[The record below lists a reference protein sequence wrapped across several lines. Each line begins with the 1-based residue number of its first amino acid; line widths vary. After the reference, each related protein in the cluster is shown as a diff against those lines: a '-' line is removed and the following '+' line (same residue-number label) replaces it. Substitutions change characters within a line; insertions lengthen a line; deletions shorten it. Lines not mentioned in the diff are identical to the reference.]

1 MNMRTLLIAAA
12 GAAMTGAAQAGTFY
26 WTGAVDGAWT
36 NAANWAENQ
45 VPGQYYDA
53 TGTKTGAVGDTVYFD
68 DAKLSG
74 NKATTISF
82 DGVYSVSNLYTT
94 GSTRFT
100 YGTAKT
106 TQYVPIEPAGTF
118 SAAETATTPPA
129 AVVCRLR
136 LGVDFPK
143 VNNPPSVCV
152 RNNSANEFAITNNFG
167 YMTKVDAN
175 TPSVALVSFEGTGPI
190 RLAASG
196 ANDGTPYWGF
206 MMNMTQPLVIGE
218 GVTLAPRS
226 IKTANGLTTLQ
237 RIELKKGASIVPLWY
252 GAFFVS
258 SSLEL
263 FGEGTF
269 CYRVNGANSNYYE
282 GSEVKEGATLTFNCP
297 IKLQDDT
304 KSGVAA
310 YTYCYG
316 VSYGYGTIVY
326 GCPSN
331 DCTGTVIA
339 KGSGSYVT
347 FSQDSFGTKGTYSA
361 MGDVDFDGGV
371 LALRHTGAEADT
383 TDRAVAL
390 TNVNSKTLTLGKVK
404 LEQAGAGA
412 WTVNSAVSLKSGVT
426 SGQLVLAGAT
436 GVGAATF
443 GGSLADG
450 ISVTKTESGTWTF
463 APKGDSVGTVSFST
477 GNAGTLVVGKDLT
490 MASVSVASSSATLA
504 VAAGKTLTIS
514 ALTITDGK
522 VLDIVLEDAAASVK
536 LANATSVPAGLTL
549 NGHAAVIGEGGV
561 LTVDPNAQ
569 EAIWKSAT
577 DGAWTDGTKWSKG
590 AAPDGTVPVY
600 VDANGAD
607 YAVTIDSAAGSSLAL
622 TNLVVDNVGA
632 GTATVKID
640 GVPVTIKGNST
651 TAANAQNPLL
661 TVGKGGAVEVKDAML
676 QLHDLG
682 KEGTGLNGSSLLRQ
696 EGGSLTFSGTASL
709 DQHPMNASDLPSST
723 SKTAY
728 MICYLCFG
736 TGLTSFKDDAS
747 LSWTVQET
755 SYSVNFQHIQPYLS
769 GETAEVL
776 FTDRS
781 YINFAK
787 GSPRM
792 FMKPNDGVSRLTID
806 TSYEKKLSNA
816 WSLFYVGYAGS
827 GLAELNLKNGNLS
840 QGEWGSFHVAVPN
853 DDDNL
858 TSAAQYFVTGRVDI
872 AKSASFLVYA
882 NQTLN
887 DKWQYYGVQIGQGT
901 SSTCE
906 RGKALYHGEMN
917 VAGGFE
923 QQRASLLV
931 GAGPCGEGAITQT
944 DGSVKIVTDPVK
956 YPVKVSAGGAMSCA
970 VALGAFGG
978 KGSYAM
984 TGGTFE
990 SGLPVYVGGILTN
1003 DLNRLHA
1010 NSATFDKYHD
1020 AQGALTISGGTFATT
1035 NNVVLGRDG
1044 TGVLTLSGAGVLK
1057 AATIDVRQT
1066 AGADASE
1073 IRFVADANGKCGKI
1087 DAKTMA
1093 FAAGS
1098 RVVVDVSKVP
1108 AENPKSAVL
1117 WELDEAPEGLTEE
1130 MLVLQGNES
1139 VAIENGLK
1147 LENGGRRL
1155 AWRVA
1160 RGAVLIIR

>member
-1 MNMRTLLIAAA
+1 MNMRTLLVAAA
-12 GAAMTGAAQAGTFY
+12 GAAMIGAAQAGTFY

-36 NAANWAENQ
+36 NANNWAEAKI
-45 VPGQYYDA
+45 PGQYYDA
-53 TGTKTGAVGDTVYFD
+53 TGTKTGATGDTVYFD

-74 NKATTISF
+74 NKVTTISF
-82 DGVYSVSNLYTT
+82 AGVYSVSNLYTT

-100 YGTAKT
+100 YGTAKD
-106 TQYVPIEPAGTF
+106 QYVPIEPAGTF

-129 AVVCRLR
+129 AVVCRLQT
-136 LGVDFPK
+136 GVDFPA
-143 VNNPPSVCV
+143 VSDPSPVCV
-152 RNNSANEFAITNNFG
+152 RNNSADEFVISNYFG
-167 YMTKVDAN
+167 YMTKVDSSKPGIAY
-175 TPSVALVSFEGTGPI
+175 VSFEGTGPI
-190 RLAASG
+190 RLAANGVNPNG
-196 ANDGTPYWGF
+196 ATPYWGL
-206 MMNMTQPLVIGE
+206 MMNMTQPLVVGE
-218 GVTLAPRS
+218 NVTLAPRT
-226 IKTANGLTTLQ
+226 IKTAKDLTTLQ
-237 RIELKKGASIVPLWY
+237 RIELKKGSMIKPLWY
-252 GAFFVS
+252 GS
-258 SSLEL
+258 IYINSSLEF
-263 FGEGTF
+263 FGEGTY
-269 CYRVNGANSNYYE
+269 CIPVNGPSSYYE
-282 GSEVKEGATLTFNCP
+282 NFGVKSSSTLTFSCP
-297 IKLQDDT
+297 VMQWNRAT
-304 KSGVAA
+304 KEGDALYSYSLA
-310 YTYCYG
+310 YCI
-316 VSYGYGTIVY
+316 GTVVFA
-326 GCPSN
+326 CPSN
-331 DCTGTVIA
+331 DCTGTVQA
-339 KGSGSYVT
+339 KGSTSYVT
-347 FSQDSFGTKGTYSA
+347 FSQDSFGLKGTSGA
-361 MGDVDFDGGV
+361 MGDVDFEGGV

-390 TNVNSKTLTLGKVK
+390 TNVNSTTLGKVK

-412 WTVNSAVSLKSGVT
+412 WTVNSAVSLKSGAT

-443 GGSLADG
+443 GGSIASG
-450 ISVTKTESGTWTF
+450 ISVTKTDSGTWTL
-463 APKGDSVGTVSFST
+463 APQGDSVGTVSFGA
-477 GNAGTLVVGKDLT
+477 GNAGTLVVGTNLT
-490 MASVSVASSSATLA
+490 MASVSVSSSSATLS
-504 VAAGKTLTIS
+504 VAAGKALTIN

-549 NGHAAVIGEGGV
+549 NGHAAAIGEGGA

-569 EAIWKSAT
+569 ETIWKSAT
-577 DGAWTDGTKWSKG
+577 DGAWTDGTKWSKD

-607 YAVTIDSAAGSSLAL
+607 YTVTIDSVAGSSLAL
-622 TNLVVDNVGA
+622 TNLVVDNAGA

-640 GVPVTIKGNST
+640 GVPVTIKGNT
-651 TAANAQNPLL
+651 ATAAGAKTPLL
-661 TVGKGGAVEVKDAML
+661 TVGKGGAVEVSNAML

-682 KEGTGLNGSSLLRQ
+682 KEGTGLSGSSSPLRQ
-696 EGGSLTFSGTASL
+696 EGGSLTFTGTASL
-709 DQHPMNASDLPSST
+709 DQHPTSEADLPSST
-723 SKTAY
+723 SNTAY
-728 MICYLCFG
+728 RISYLHFG
-736 TGLTSFKDDAS
+736 TGLTTFKDDAS
-747 LSWTVQET
+747 LSWTVQDNT
-755 SYSVNFQHIQPYLS
+755 YATCFHYVQPYLS

-781 YINFAK
+781 SINFPK
-787 GSPRM
+787 SSPRM
-792 FMKPNDGVSRLTID
+792 FMNPNGGVSRLTID
-806 TSYEKKLSNA
+806 TICDKKLSNA

-827 GLAELNLKNGNLS
+827 GLAEFNLKKGNLS
-840 QGEWGSFHVAVPN
+840 QNEWGSFHVAAPN
-853 DDDNL
+853 DDDNV
-858 TSAAQYFVTGRVDI
+858 TSSAQYFVTGRVDI

-887 DKWQYYGVQIGQGT
+887 GNWQYYGVQIGQGT
-901 SSTCE
+901 SSTCA

-917 VAGGFE
+917 VAGSFE

-944 DGSVKIVTDPVK
+944 DGSVKVVTDPVK

-978 KGSYAM
+978 KGSYTM

-990 SGLPVYVGGILTN
+990 SGIPVYVGGILTN

-1020 AQGALTISGGTFATT
+1020 AQGALTVSGGTFATT
-1035 NNVVLGRDG
+1035 NSVILGRDG

-1066 AGADASE
+1066 AGAETSE

-1098 RVVVDVSKVP
+1098 RVVVDVSAVS
-1108 AENPKSAVL
+1108 AENPKSIVL
-1117 WELDEAPEGLTEE
+1117 WDLDEAPTGLTEG
-1130 MLVLQGNES
+1130 MLVLQGNGS